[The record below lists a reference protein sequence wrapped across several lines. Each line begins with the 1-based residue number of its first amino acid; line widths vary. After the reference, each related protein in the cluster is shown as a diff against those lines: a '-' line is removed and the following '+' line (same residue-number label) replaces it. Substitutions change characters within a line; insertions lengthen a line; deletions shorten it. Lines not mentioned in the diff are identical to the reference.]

1 MLSFLFSKTAL
12 PTFLFRLQRLEYR
25 PEEQRL
31 HRHVDHHC
39 LAHPSHYNLR
49 MLHKGKIIQQ
59 FFSTTFLKKRRY
71 FFTCTYSDL

>member
-25 PEEQRL
+25 PEEQCL
-31 HRHVDHHC
+31 HRHVDHHR
-39 LAHPSHYNLR
+39 LAHTSHNNLC

-59 FFSTTFLKKRRY
+59 YFSTTFLKKRL
-71 FFTCTYSDL
+71 FQLHI